1 MRNVVGGAVKEAKSS
16 LHKLVE
22 ISSCSPDE
30 SKTGSYYI
38 GACKIDSQENSI
50 GNIMLTGKKFSTMTH
65 DSYFDNKRSYKG
77 QAI

>member
-1 MRNVVGGAVKEAKSS
+1 MRNVVGAVVKETKSP

-38 GACKIDSQENSI
+38 GACKIDSQESSI
-50 GNIMLTGKKFSTMTH
+50 RNIMLTGKKFSTMTH